1 MNMKLTITLDAKPTT
16 GVNTADVRE
25 ALKEFGNVRGVTLS
39 HSPENMALRKATQL
53 LHVIENETDP
63 HRIVDLAKAAE
74 ILLTLSRGGK

>member
-1 MNMKLTITLDAKPTT
+1 MNKLTITLDAKPTT

-39 HSPENMALRKATQL
+39 HSPENMALRKATHL

-74 ILLTLSRGGK
+74 ILLGLSRGGK